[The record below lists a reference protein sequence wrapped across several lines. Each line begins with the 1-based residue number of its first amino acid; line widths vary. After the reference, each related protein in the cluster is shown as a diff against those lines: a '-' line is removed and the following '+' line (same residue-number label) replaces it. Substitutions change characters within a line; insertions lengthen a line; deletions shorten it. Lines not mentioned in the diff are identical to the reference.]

1 MADEN
6 QQGQRQW
13 PSLADAI
20 EDLRAAPV
28 GTGVGAKTFANIMQV
43 LLTVLRHHHEGIEQR
58 DERITEQDQ
67 QIILQND
74 RMDALEARIYEL
86 EHATD
91 NVS

>member
-6 QQGQRQW
+6 QQGRQW
-13 PSLADAI
+13 SSLADMI
-20 EDLRAAPV
+20 EDLRAAPA
-28 GTGVGAKTFANIMQV
+28 GTGVGAKTFANTMQV
-43 LLTVLRHHHEGIEQR
+43 LLTVLRYHNTEIEQR
-58 DERITEQDQ
+58 DQRITEQDQ

-91 NVS
+91 NVT